1 MRVNW
6 RRRELHVKIVYYG
19 PPLAGKTTNL
29 EQLQRMIDPRH
40 RSELLS
46 LDTEGDRTLFFD
58 LMQVSLGKVGGLEP
72 RVSLYTVPGQV
83 RYQHLRAMVLRGA
96 DGVVF
101 VADSNPQRLEE
112 NKTLWHQMLRH
123 LASHGL
129 HDIPIVVQAN
139 KQDLP
144 NALNGDVLREAFA
157 LEPEIPLLPAQALH
171 GIGVRETFMDIARR
185 VLFRPSS
192 KLESAPSSTS
202 R

>member
-19 PPLAGKTTNL
+19 PPMAGKTTNL
-29 EQLQRMIDPRH
+29 EQLQRMIAPQH

-58 LMQVSLGKVGGLEP
+58 LMQVSLGKVGGLAP
-72 RVSLYTVPGQV
+72 RISLYTVPGQV
-83 RYQHLRAMVLRGA
+83 RYQHLRSMVLRGA

-101 VADSNPQRLEE
+101 VADSDANRLEE
-112 NKTLWHQMLRH
+112 NRALWQQMLRH

-129 HDIPIVVQAN
+129 QDIPIVVQAN
-139 KQDLP
+139 KRDLP
-144 NALNGDVLREAFA
+144 NALALDELREA
-157 LEPEIPLLPAQALH
+157 LHLPEEIPMFPAQASRGL
-171 GIGVRETFMDIARR
+171 GVRETFMAIVRF
-185 VLFRPSS
+185 VLLQPSS
-192 KLESAPSSTS
+192 KLTASPSS